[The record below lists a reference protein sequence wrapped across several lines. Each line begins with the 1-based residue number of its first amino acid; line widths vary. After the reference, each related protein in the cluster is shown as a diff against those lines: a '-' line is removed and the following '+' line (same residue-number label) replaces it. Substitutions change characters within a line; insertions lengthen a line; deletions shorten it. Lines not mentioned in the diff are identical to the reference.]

1 MKHSLFCNTFFIS
14 QSVVARGAA
23 HEGEKEKRKRGRRAA
38 RRMRGKRE
46 VEGEEPLGGDR
57 SWWAA
62 LTVPAAPAGTGA
74 GMKVWITFFFIVLSL
89 ALVGEGGIETSSVLS
104 RGAVTSPLTGASLLA
119 ELGCS
124 SPKLGVG

>member
-1 MKHSLFCNTFFIS
+1 MLG
-14 QSVVARGAA
+14 SVSRGS
-23 HEGEKEKRKRGRRAA
+23 EGKRK
-38 RRMRGKRE
+38 
-46 VEGEEPLGGDR
+46 
-57 SWWAA
+57 A
-62 LTVPAAPAGTGA
+62 LSV
-74 GMKVWITFFFIVLSL
+74 VLSL